1 MEPTIDRA
9 IAAVAE
15 GNFEAADYGVY
26 SYMTH
31 GGGSLAPM
39 DTEVIPAEI
48 LELVDAREQEILTGL
63 FRVNVND
70 SEPTSTN

>member
-1 MEPTIDRA
+1 
-9 IAAVAE
+9 
-15 GNFEAADYGVY
+15 
-26 SYMTH
+26 MTH